1 MGEFIMTFLKK
12 YGFYFMAIAVI
23 SEWVLPL
30 VLASFVPGY
39 LQFTNLISDFGEVES
54 PTHMAF
60 KVWEV
65 VNGLLFLLSAP
76 AFYAY
81 FKNTSKKLSGWF
93 TTMLIIFSLTDCV
106 FTGLFDRA
114 TSSNTQD
121 ITGMI
126 HNYSSGIGDTAL
138 LISMFVLLKLYRM
151 QGKTAIATLLLG
163 AFIISL
169 GIQFLFVYPRIM
181 PDSQFKI
188 PYRGLWQRLNLW
200 LLYMPFLLISVKEIF
215 KKKRI

>member
-1 MGEFIMTFLKK
+1 MNFLKK
-12 YGFYFMAIAVI
+12 YGFYLMALAVI
-23 SEWVLPL
+23 SEWILPL
-30 VLASFVPGY
+30 ALAPFVPGY
-39 LQFTNLISDFGEVES
+39 LQFTNLISDFGEVGV

-65 VNGLLFLLSAP
+65 INGLLFLLSAP
-76 AFYAY
+76 AFYEY
-81 FKNTSKKLSGWF
+81 FKGTSKKLASWF
-93 TTMLIIFSLTDCV
+93 TAMLIIFSMTDCLL
-106 FTGLFDRA
+106 TGIFDRA
-114 TSSNTQD
+114 LTSNTQS

-138 LISMFVLLKLYRM
+138 LISMFFLLKLYQK
-151 QGKTAIATLLLG
+151 QGKKLITTLLLV
-163 AFIISL
+163 AFIVSL

-200 LLYMPFLLISVKEIF
+200 LLYMPFLLISIKNMF
-215 KKKRI
+215 KRS